1 MKNTFG
7 FLKNPWFK
15 FIFWGFLYLLL
26 VIWMQNLWLLPGLII
41 IFDYHITKKVNWTF
55 WKKRKPKGYKYST
68 VTEWVDALIFAVVVA
83 YFIRMFFVELY
94 VIPTPSMEKSL
105 LVGDYLLV
113 GKYNYGTR
121 MPNTPLAIPFMHN
134 TIPGTDSK
142 SYSELIKNPY
152 KRLAGLEKI
161 KNNDIVVFNFPE
173 GDTVALKNSNQSY
186 YQIIRTIGR
195 KTVWDNPNE
204 YGKVISRPVDKRDN
218 YIKRCVAIPGDEL
231 QIKQGVLY
239 INGEINHMYNGI
251 QNRYI
256 IRFKQGQT
264 VPLHDLQKLG
274 VEDANALKDASG
286 IVATLS
292 EEQRAKITKIPAVEK
307 IDIYY
312 KSLDSY
318 DPAIFP
324 HDAKYMWNHDNFGP
338 LKIPAKGKTVSLSQD
353 NISIYRRII
362 SVYEANTLEER
373 DGKIFINGEEASS
386 YTFKMDYYWMMGDN
400 RNNSLD
406 SRYWGFVPEDH
417 VVGKALMVVFSKSAR
432 DGIRFKR
439 IMKVIHNMD

>member
-1 MKNTFG
+1 MKNIFS
-7 FLKNPWFK
+7 FFKNPWFK

-41 IFDYHITKKVNWTF
+41 IFDYHVTKKVNWTF
-55 WKKRKPKGYKYST
+55 WKKRKPKGHKYST
-68 VTEWVDALIFAVVVA
+68 TTEWVDALIFAVVVA

-142 SYSELIKNPY
+142 SYSELIKKPY
-152 KRLAGLEKI
+152 KRLVGLEKI

-173 GDTVALKNSNQSY
+173 GDTVALKASNMSY
-186 YQIIRTIGR
+186 YQLVRELGHQN
-195 KTVWDNPNE
+195 VWNNPDRF
-204 YGKVISRPVDKRDN
+204 GKVISRPVDKRDN

-239 INGEINHMYNGI
+239 INNEVNHVYNGI
-251 QNRYI
+251 QNRYFI
-256 IRFKQGQT
+256 KFKQGQT
-264 VPLHDLQKLG
+264 VQLHDLKKMG
-274 VEDANALKDASG
+274 VEDASVLKDASG
-286 IVATLS
+286 FIASLS
-292 EEQRAKITKIPAVEK
+292 EEQRAKIANIPAVEK
-307 IDIYY
+307 IEIYY
-312 KSLDSY
+312 INADSY
-318 DPAIFP
+318 DASIFP
-324 HDAKYMWNHDNFGP
+324 HDQRFSWNHDNFGP
-338 LKIPAKGKTVSLSQD
+338 LKIPAKGETVAISQD

-373 DGKIFINGEEASS
+373 DGKIFINGEEANS

-417 VVGKALMVVFSKSAR
+417 VVGKALMVVFSKSAKN
-432 DGIRFKR
+432 GIRFNR
-439 IMKVIHNMD
+439 IMNVIHNMD

>member
-1 MKNTFG
+1 MKNVLS

-15 FIFWGFLYLLL
+15 FIFWGFLLILLA
-26 VIWMQNLWLLPGLII
+26 IWMENLWFILGLII

-55 WKKRKPKGYKYST
+55 WKKRKPEGHKYST
-68 VTEWVDALIFAVVVA
+68 FTEWVDALIFAVIVA

-121 MPNTPLAIPFMHN
+121 TPNTPVAIPFMHN
-134 TIPGTDSK
+134 TIPGTLSK
-142 SYSELIKNPY
+142 SYSEIIKSPY
-152 KRLAGLEKI
+152 KRLVGLEKI

-173 GDTVALKNSNQSY
+173 GDTVALNYSNSSY
-186 YQIIRTIGR
+186 YQIVRELGR
-195 KTVWDNPNE
+195 KTIWNNPE
-204 YGKVISRPVDKRDN
+204 RFGKVISRPVDKRDN

-231 QIKQGVLY
+231 QIKDGILY
-239 INGEINHMYNGI
+239 INGEKNHIYNGI
-251 QNRYI
+251 QNKYI
-256 IRFKQGQT
+256 IRFKTGQS
-264 VPLHDLQKLG
+264 VQLHDLQKMG
-274 VEDANALKDASG
+274 VESANALKDASG
-286 IVATLS
+286 IIATLS
-292 EEQRAKITKIPAVEK
+292 EEQRAKIAKIPAVETLEL
-307 IDIYY
+307 YY
-312 KSLDSY
+312 TESNSY
-318 DPAIFP
+318 SMAIFP
-324 HDAKYMWNHDNFGP
+324 HDPKYVWNHDNFGP
-338 LKIPAKGKTVSLSQD
+338 LKIPTKGETITISKD

-373 DGKIFINGEEASS
+373 DEKIFINGKECTS

-417 VVGKALMVVFSKSAR
+417 VVGKALVVVFSKSAK
-432 DGIRFKR
+432 DGVRFKR
-439 IMKVIHNMD
+439 IMKIIHNMD